1 MNKSPFPGIDPYLE
15 RYWRD
20 VHTALMVYSRDAIQ
34 DQLPTDLAARVDE
47 SVTIDLEEERP
58 RKVAPDVSVSEDEAV
73 LVSEQPVAVL
83 TDVAEPLI
91 VAAEYTERHIEIID
105 TKSSDRI
112 VTVIE
117 ILSPT
122 NKLPGLDRNRYI
134 DKQQTYVK
142 SRSNLVEIDLIRSG
156 DFVVAVS
163 PANLSPEEL
172 DSPIVCIRRASRPL
186 DAEIYRLPL
195 REKLPTI
202 RIPLRED
209 DADVALNLQ
218 AIVDQAYTRGRYGNR
233 IDYAAEP
240 TPPLSPEDAQWAEG
254 VLRQAGLRRE

>member
-1 MNKSPFPGIDPYLE
+1 MNKSPFPGMDPYLE

-34 DQLPTDLAARVDE
+34 DQLPTDLAARVEE
-47 SVTIDLEEERP
+47 SVTIDLDEDTS
-58 RKVAPDVSVSEDEAV
+58 RKAAPDISVSEDAAAFR
-73 LVSEQPVAVL
+73 SEQAVGVL
-83 TDVAEPLI
+83 STVAEPLI
-91 VAAEYTERHIEIID
+91 VAADYTERHLEIID
-105 TKSSDRI
+105 TKSGDRI

-122 NKLPGLDRNRYI
+122 NKLPGLDRNRYL
-134 DKQQTYVK
+134 DKQQTYVR

-163 PANLSPEEL
+163 LANLSPEEL
-172 DSPIVCIRRASRPL
+172 DSPIACIRRTTRPL

-195 REKLPTI
+195 RNKLPTI
-202 RIPLRED
+202 RIPLREGD
-209 DADVALNLQ
+209 SDVALDLQ
-218 AIVDQAYTRGRYGNR
+218 AVVDLAYARGRYGNR
-233 IDYAAEP
+233 IDYSVEP

-254 VLRQAGLRRE
+254 ILQQAGLRKS